1 MHSQWQ
7 ESRFR
12 VKLISPSIWSCDLS
26 IATEFIVV
34 KCFQFFLFGHEAWIT
49 PLRNPLSAYQTR
61 WEHDHDSTSTHSCA
75 HVCVWLKAQR
85 NSDSYSPVVTQV
97 HRPPRSTYGKV
108 CLYLHHV
115 LLDCYVLPTHAGL
128 LSRW

>member
-34 KCFQFFLFGHEAWIT
+34 SVSNFSCLVMRPG
-49 PLRNPLSAYQTR
+49 LRRCAIHSALTR
-61 WEHDHDSTSTHSCA
+61 LVGNMTMIVLLHTH
-75 HVCVWLKAQR
+75 VRMCVWLKAQR